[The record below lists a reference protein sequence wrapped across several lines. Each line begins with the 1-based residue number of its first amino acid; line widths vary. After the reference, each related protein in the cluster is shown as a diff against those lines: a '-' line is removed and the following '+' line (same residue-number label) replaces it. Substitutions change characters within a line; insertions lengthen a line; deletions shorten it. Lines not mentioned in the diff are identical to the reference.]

1 MFGNNSVISYS
12 HKRSLWV
19 IASLFLQIIQLKS
32 SHTHPTFPCTF
43 QSNLQIPLSRSLSV
57 ASLRSPEFCLQPE
70 VSSFLMAIFSF
81 GKKQKSNTIKR
92 IIYRIADLGD
102 AILCQKP
109 K

>member
-32 SHTHPTFPCTF
+32 SHTYPTFPCTF

-57 ASLRSPEFCLQPE
+57 ASSRSPEFCLQTE
-70 VSSFLMAIFSF
+70 VSSFLTAILSF
-81 GKKQKSNTIKR
+81 GRKKNRNLIQSN
-92 IIYRIADLGD
+92 L
-102 AILCQKP
+102 
-109 K
+109 